1 MAARVLIAEGR
12 ALVREGLH
20 LILTRAPEL
29 EIVGVAIDGED
40 AIRLASELQA
50 DVALLDLVLPGVD
63 GIEAAQRI
71 TTARPRTQV
80 IILASFADDESVIAA
95 IDAGASGYVTLEATG
110 EQLRQAIATVMNG
123 GAVFDPDVQRRLLEH
138 VRAGGRRHPH
148 PHPELTA
155 REVEV
160 LRLIAQ
166 GMSNAEIAGR
176 LYLSEATVKT
186 HVNNL
191 LAKTGLRDRAQAVAY
206 AYQHGL
212 TENDES

>member
-12 ALVREGLH
+12 ALVREGLV
-20 LILTRAPEL
+20 LILADAAEV
-29 EIVGVAIDGED
+29 EVVGVAIDGEA
-40 AIRLASELQA
+40 AIRLAGDLQA
-50 DVALLDLVLPGVD
+50 DVALLDLVLPVVD

-80 IILASFADDESVIAA
+80 IILASFADDESVMAA

-110 EQLRQAIATVMNG
+110 EQLRQAIATVMTG

-138 VRAGGRRHPH
+138 VRAGGRRHAH

-166 GMSNAEIAGR
+166 GMSNAEIAER

-212 TENDES
+212 AEDGDS